1 MSKKGVIQ
9 IIDSLNAGG
18 AEVLA
23 VNIANA
29 LSRSDYNS
37 HICTTREEG
46 VLKENVK
53 SEVGYLFLEKKK
65 VFDFKS
71 INKIRIYIIR
81 NNISIIHAHSTS
93 YFFAFLVKLI
103 LPRVKLIWHD
113 HYGKSQDLHLRKLFP
128 LKICSFFFD
137 SIISVNTELKEWA
150 QKKILCKKVY
160 FLNNFP
166 MFVNTKTTTKLFG
179 KKGKRIVC
187 LAAFREQKDHL
198 NLLNAFKIVLKT
210 NSDYTLHLVGE
221 IHNDEYSNKIKNFV
235 KEEKLLDSVFFYGV
249 CSDIKNILNQCDI
262 GVLSSKS
269 EGLPI
274 ALLEYGLANLPV
286 LTTDVGECKK
296 VINHHKAI
304 VVSKR
309 SDIFAKALIKIIEDD
324 FLRNEISKALH
335 LNVLLKFSKE
345 NFMLKIKK
353 MYTTND

>member
-29 LSRSDYNS
+29 LSGSDYNS
-37 HICTTREEG
+37 HICITREEG

-53 SEVGYLFLEKKK
+53 TEVGYLFLEKKK
-65 VFDFKS
+65 IFDFKS
-71 INKIRIYIIR
+71 INKIRIYIIK

-113 HYGKSQDLHLRKLFP
+113 HYGKSQDLHLRKLFS
-128 LKICSFFFD
+128 LKTCSFFFD
-137 SIISVNTELKEWA
+137 NIISVNTELKEWA
-150 QKKILCKKVY
+150 QKKLLCKKVY

-166 MFVNTKTTTKLFG
+166 MFVNLEKSTNLFG
-179 KKGKRIVC
+179 TKGKRIVC

-198 NLLNAFKIVLKT
+198 NLLEAFKIVLKT

-221 IHNDEYSNKIKNFV
+221 IHNDEYSNKIKKFV

-249 CSDIKNILNQCDI
+249 CSDIKNILSQCDI

-274 ALLEYGLANLPV
+274 SLLEYGLANLPV
-286 LTTDVGECKK
+286 LTTDVGECKN

-309 SDIFAKALIKIIEDD
+309 SDIFAKALIEVIEDD
-324 FLRNEISKALH
+324 FLSDEISKSLH
-335 LNVLLKFSKE
+335 SNVLLKFSKE